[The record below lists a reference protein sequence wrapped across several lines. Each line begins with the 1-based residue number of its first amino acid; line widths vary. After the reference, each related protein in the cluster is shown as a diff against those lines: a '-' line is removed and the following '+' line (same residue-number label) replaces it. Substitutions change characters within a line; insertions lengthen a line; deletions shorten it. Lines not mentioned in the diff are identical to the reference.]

1 MSFQIILILVCFQ
14 SIQDAQIAEWAT
26 RAFLLYGGSPT
37 ATVLPAAAAA
47 GAPPGYHP
55 SQLTSFHEQA
65 SFHPGIASTPGIRKV
80 EIKGSLCKT
89 VKFVGDCEFFF
100 VNQLLHPMKYYRVT
114 RTVVLGRNKYSLLRP
129 ETTLL
134 VTLYVCIDMLGRQ
147 YICSFRV
154 VFEPYPTLPY
164 VLLP

>member
-37 ATVLPAAAAA
+37 ATVLPAATAA

-65 SFHPGIASTPGIRKV
+65 SFHPGIASTPG
-80 EIKGSLCKT
+80 EKGGKKRVLY
-89 VKFVGDCEFFF
+89 VKS
-100 VNQLLHPMKYYRVT
+100 Q
-114 RTVVLGRNKYSLLRP
+114 SLL
-129 ETTLL
+129 
-134 VTLYVCIDMLGRQ
+134 VDGSIVNF
-147 YICSFRV
+147 SS
-154 VFEPYPTLPY
+154 
-164 VLLP
+164 

>member
-1 MSFQIILILVCFQ
+1 MFPNQNLILVCFQ

-65 SFHPGIASTPGIRKV
+65 SFHPGIASTPGRLVDFAKLSGFAKVRKCGGQPPRKR
-80 EIKGSLCKT
+80 ETL
-89 VKFVGDCEFFF
+89 
-100 VNQLLHPMKYYRVT
+100 
-114 RTVVLGRNKYSLLRP
+114 RNLK
-129 ETTLL
+129 
-134 VTLYVCIDMLGRQ
+134 
-147 YICSFRV
+147 
-154 VFEPYPTLPY
+154 
-164 VLLP
+164 

>member
-1 MSFQIILILVCFQ
+1 MFLVCFQ

-65 SFHPGIASTPGIRKV
+65 SFHPGIASTPG
-80 EIKGSLCKT
+80 EKGGQK
-89 VKFVGDCEFFF
+89 
-100 VNQLLHPMKYYRVT
+100 RV
-114 RTVVLGRNKYSLLRP
+114 
-129 ETTLL
+129 
-134 VTLYVCIDMLGRQ
+134 LYVSRWADRL
-147 YICSFRV
+147 
-154 VFEPYPTLPY
+154 
-164 VLLP
+164 